1 MVPIRVRQ
9 YNIMESSTVN
19 RLFFAFLLTAV
30 LFVHAEEAAQEKEK
44 EIDLDKVSP
53 QEFLEIVREPLRTDT
68 WGEITGRITYAKEKS
83 EMLKGTIRVRIT
95 FSSSSMHA
103 QIVLNDKNVY
113 AMEQKNTE
121 DTKKTAIT
129 LDLPEKEE
137 KPGLFDFGIEPE
149 DLTFAFIYWDFI
161 EELPRSESRM
171 RDCRVM
177 KLADPTGKG
186 GHVLVWFNTKYGFP
200 LEARWFEKDALAPWR
215 TLQLKGAKKHAN
227 GLWFVKE
234 MRLEGADKKWKSQVK
249 FDHAEINPVGD

>member
-1 MVPIRVRQ
+1 MKKLLFI
-9 YNIMESSTVN
+9 TV
-19 RLFFAFLLTAV
+19 LAV
-30 LFVHAEEAAQEKEK
+30 AVFSVHAEDAAEEKAP
-44 EIDLDKVSP
+44 DLDKIPP
-53 QEFLEIVREPLRTDT
+53 QEFLEIVREPLRTDA
-68 WGEITGRITYAKEKS
+68 WGEITGRVTYAKEKS
-83 EMLKGTIRVRIT
+83 NMLKGTIRVRIT
-95 FSSSSMHA
+95 FASSSMHA

-200 LEARWFEKDALAPWR
+200 LEARWFEKGALAPWR

-234 MRLEGADKKWKSQVK
+234 MRLEGADKKWKTQVK
-249 FDHAEINPVGD
+249 FDHAEINAVGD

>member
-1 MVPIRVRQ
+1 MKK
-9 YNIMESSTVN
+9 
-19 RLFFAFLLTAV
+19 LFFFAFLLTAA
-30 LFVHAEEAAQEKEK
+30 LFLHAEEEAESK
-44 EIDLDKVSP
+44 EIDLDKIPP
-53 QEFLEIVREPLRTDT
+53 QEFLQIVRDPLRTDA
-68 WGEITGRITYAKEKS
+68 WGEITGRITYAREDAA
-83 EMLKGTIRVRIT
+83 LRKGVIRVRVT
-95 FSSSSMHA
+95 FSMTSMHA

-113 AMEQKNTE
+113 AMEQKNPA
-121 DTKKTAIT
+121 DGKKATVT

-161 EELPRSESRM
+161 EEMSRSESRQ

-234 MRLEGADKKWKSQVK
+234 MRLEGADKKWKTQVK
-249 FDHAEINPVGD
+249 FDHAEINAVGD

>member
-1 MVPIRVRQ
+1 
-9 YNIMESSTVN
+9 
-19 RLFFAFLLTAV
+19 
-30 LFVHAEEAAQEKEK
+30 
-44 EIDLDKVSP
+44 
-53 QEFLEIVREPLRTDT
+53 
-68 WGEITGRITYAKEKS
+68 
-83 EMLKGTIRVRIT
+83 
-95 FSSSSMHA
+95 MHA

-113 AMEQKNTE
+113 AMEQKNPT
-121 DTKKTAIT
+121 DGTKATVT

-161 EELPRSESRM
+161 EEMPRSESRQ

-200 LEARWFEKDALAPWR
+200 LEARWFEKGALAPWR

-234 MRLEGADKKWKSQVK
+234 MRLEGADKKWKTQVK
-249 FDHAEINPVGD
+249 FDHAEINSVGD